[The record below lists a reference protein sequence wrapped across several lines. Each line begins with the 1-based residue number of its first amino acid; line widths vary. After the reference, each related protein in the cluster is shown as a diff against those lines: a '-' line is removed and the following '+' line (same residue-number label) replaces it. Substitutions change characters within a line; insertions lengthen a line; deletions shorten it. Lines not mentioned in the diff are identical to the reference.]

1 MIKTYLDEAGEIGH
15 KQSENN
21 NNHDGETET
30 VIITERGSTGC
41 LVGPGYMMITVSWSD
56 VHSSPIY
63 LSTTQARMFSVG

>member
-21 NNHDGETET
+21 NNHDGET